1 MPTLTKIDD
10 RAFYGRG
17 APSQRAQIKAQYDE
31 LLAPFAVGELTEV
44 TLDKDEKRTQVK
56 NRLQSAAKRR
66 ELKLRF
72 RRTSDDNKLKFQ
84 LVEPTNGPTQE
95 DNEDEETDWDDEET
109 AEDDEEES
117 EAEDMH
123 ELSFA

>member
-1 MPTLTKIDD
+1 MPTLTKIDE

-31 LLAPFAVGELTEV
+31 LLAPYAVGELTEV
-44 TLDKDEKRTQVK
+44 TLDEGEKRTQVK

-84 LVEPTNGPTQE
+84 LVDPNGPTE
-95 DNEDEETDWDDEET
+95 EDEETDWDDEET

-117 EAEDMH
+117 EVEDMH

>member
-1 MPTLTKIDD
+1 MPTLTKIDE

-17 APSQRAQIKAQYDE
+17 APSQRAQIKAQYDQ
-31 LLAPFAVGELTEV
+31 LLAPYAVGELTEV
-44 TLDKDEKRTQVK
+44 TLDEGEKRTQVK
-56 NRLQSAAKRR
+56 NRLQSAAIRR
-66 ELKLRF
+66 GLKLRF

-84 LVEPTNGPTQE
+84 LVDPTGPTEE
-95 DNEDEETDWDDEET
+95 DEDEEGNEWDNDEET
-109 AEDDEEES
+109 ADED